1 VLRRLARSWPYAL
14 VAFLY
19 LATSPYHQGLNN
31 PNEMVRVYMSK
42 ALAEEGTPVIDAVI
56 NRWGGVDDKA
66 VRDGKMYSS
75 KAPLQSYAGLPI
87 YRWFWRGTTEDERR
101 EVTTL
106 LRRGASVPVGLFLA
120 FALIAV
126 ARRRAQALGAPERA
140 GTAIGLSLALGSMI
154 FPYAITFTGHI
165 WAAATAG
172 GAFVIAAL
180 LSRVAPGSGRA
191 RALAVGMGALAGLAP
206 FAEYPSALIALPALL
221 LGVLAY
227 PRWRSRIETAA
238 LAAAGGALPFAFG
251 LWMHAQSWG
260 SPFKT
265 GYAFLENKAYVEV
278 HKGGFFGV
286 GAPKLEAFGGAL
298 FSPGTGLFFFSP
310 ILFVGLLALFVTLWR
325 GREQVRALERRAA
338 WIGLLGLG
346 FSFLFISGHT
356 GWRGGWTVGPRY
368 IIAVT
373 PLLGLFSIEALGM
386 RRLRPWLGPLALL
399 SILFTGLAA
408 ALYPHL
414 SDVFTN
420 PVITFLLPSYAK
432 GYTSYGLGNGL
443 GLHGHASNLVHLL
456 PLGFAA
462 LYVGSAFSWQD
473 GLGARARALG
483 MSVFVA
489 LLLVFLASRV
499 REHDPEAAA
508 KENQRLWGFWEPA
521 HVARDTAAKS
531 SPPLFRARD
540 RHALAQVESID
551 ASGTHRSCVPDG
563 EARCRYGTE
572 GWHHFA
578 PEDLEFDGKRR
589 PILFLHPIG
598 GGVVRATIPL
608 DPRAKR
614 AVLEYGLAD
623 ASVASSNK
631 SPVRLTLVQGGR
643 SLAAVEAG
651 RERGLAELPLTLSST
666 APITL
671 EIRVDNEG
679 ARVFGF
685 DLVVY

>member
-1 VLRRLARSWPYAL
+1 MLRRLARSWPYAL

-31 PNEMVRVYMSK
+31 PNEMVRVYMTK
-42 ALAEEGTPVIDAVI
+42 ALAEEGTPIIDSVI

-75 KAPLQSYAGLPI
+75 KAPLQSYAGVPV
-87 YRWFWRGTTEDERR
+87 YRWFWRASSEDERR
-101 EVTTL
+101 AVTSL
-106 LRRGASVPVGLFLA
+106 LRRGASVPVGLLLA

-126 ARRRAQALGAPERA
+126 ARRRALALGAPERS

-172 GAFVIAAL
+172 GAFLIAAL
-180 LSRVAPGSGRA
+180 LPTTEAGSRRA
-191 RALAVGMGALAGLAP
+191 RALAAGMGALAGLAP

-221 LGVLAY
+221 LGILAH
-227 PRWRSRIETAA
+227 PGWRARIETAL
-238 LAAAGGALPFAFG
+238 LAGLGGALPFAFG

-260 SPFKT
+260 SPLKT

-310 ILFVGLLALFVTLWR
+310 VLFVGLLALLLGLWR
-325 GREQVRALERRAA
+325 GREQIRSLQRRAA
-338 WIGLLGLG
+338 WLGLLGLSA
-346 FSFLFISGHT
+346 SFLFIAGHT

-373 PLLGLFSIEALGM
+373 PLLGLFCIEALAM
-386 RRLRPWLGPLALL
+386 KRLRPWLGPLALV
-399 SILFTGLAA
+399 SILFTGSAA

-414 SDVFTN
+414 SDVYTN

-432 GYTSYGLGNGL
+432 GYTSYGLANGL
-443 GLHGHASNLVHLL
+443 GWHGTAANLLHLV

-462 LYVGSAFSWQD
+462 LYAGSAFSWQD
-473 GLGARARALG
+473 GLGARAKALG
-483 MSVFVA
+483 MSVLAA
-489 LLLVFLASRV
+489 LLLLFLASRV

-521 HVARDTAAKS
+521 RVAPQSTAPSA
-531 SPPLFRARD
+531 PPQFRARD
-540 RHALAQVESID
+540 RAGLAQVESVD
-551 ASGTHRSCVPDG
+551 ASGVHRGCVAEG
-563 EARCRYGTE
+563 EGRCRYGAE

-578 PEDLEFDGKRR
+578 PEDLEFAGKRR
-589 PILFLHPIG
+589 PILFMHPIG

-631 SPVRLTLVQGGR
+631 SPVRISLSQAGR
-643 SLAAVEAG
+643 PLAAVDAG
-651 RERGLAELPLTLSST
+651 NERGLQELPLTLSST
-666 APITL
+666 LPITL